1 MVNRERLVSTLMDL
15 IRIDSPTGE
24 EEAMDREVTARLQ
37 ALGFRVEHD
46 SYNNVIAKRD
56 GVGETVILSAHLDTV
71 EPGRGI
77 RPQLD
82 GDLLRS
88 DGTTILGGD
97 CKAGVAIILEAL
109 TSVQESAR
117 GPARESD
124 QASGPGSGP
133 GYGPSCLPIE
143 VVFTRAEEG
152 GLVGAHHLDFDR
164 ITAKRGVV
172 FDGEG
177 PVNRLTVAAPSQ
189 NVVKAEIRGR
199 ASHAGVEPEKG
210 LSALVIAG
218 QILTRLPLGRI
229 DEETTA
235 NIGYLE
241 GGLKRNIIPE
251 RAFLDGEIRSRNR
264 EKLERCTGEFR
275 RVFDQ
280 VAAMYPEAQLS
291 LDITNSYQSY
301 RVDAGHPTVAMLTR
315 ALAGLGLEPVL
326 EGSGGGSDA
335 NVFFEHGIAALPVG
349 IGVRSFHTR
358 EETAVIPEVR
368 QGAELCERVITGV

>member
-1 MVNRERLVSTLMDL
+1 MANRERLVSALMDL

-24 EEAMDREVTARLQ
+24 EDAMDREVTSRLQ

-46 SYNNVIAKRD
+46 SFNNVIAKLD
-56 GVGETVILSAHLDTV
+56 GAGEPVILSAHLDTV

-97 CKAGVAIILEAL
+97 CKAGVAIVLEAL
-109 TSVQESAR
+109 TSVQESGAAHR
-117 GPARESD
+117 PV
-124 QASGPGSGP
+124 
-133 GYGPSCLPIE
+133 E

-164 ITAKRGVV
+164 ISAKRGVV

-177 PVNRLTVAAPSQ
+177 QVNRLTVAAPSQ

-210 LSALVIAG
+210 ISALVIAG
-218 QILTRLPLGRI
+218 HILTRLPLGRI
-229 DEETTA
+229 DAETTA

-251 RAFLDGEIRSRNR
+251 RAFLDGEIRSRSR
-264 EKLERCTGEFR
+264 EKLEHYTGEFR
-275 RVFDQ
+275 QVFDQ
-280 VAAMYPEAQLS
+280 VAAMYPEARLS
-291 LDITNSYQSY
+291 LDITNSYQTY
-301 RVDAGHPTVAMLTR
+301 RVDAEHPTVAMLAQ
-315 ALAGLGLEPVL
+315 ALAGLGLEPQL

-349 IGVRSFHTR
+349 IGVRSFHTK
-358 EETAVIPEVR
+358 EETAVIPEVL

>member
-1 MVNRERLVSTLMDL
+1 MANRERLVSTLMDL

-24 EEAMDREVTARLQ
+24 EDEMDREVTARLQ

-46 SYNNVIAKRD
+46 SFNNVIARLD
-56 GVGETVILSAHLDTV
+56 GDGEPVILSAHLDTV

-97 CKAGVAIILEAL
+97 CKAGVAIVLESL
-109 TSVQESAR
+109 TAVQES
-117 GPARESD
+117 GLSH
-124 QASGPGSGP
+124 
-133 GYGPSCLPIE
+133 LPIE

-152 GLVGAHHLDFDR
+152 GLVGAHHLDFGR

-177 PVNRLTVAAPSQ
+177 QVNRLTVAAPSQ
-189 NVVKAEIRGR
+189 NVVKANIQGR

-210 LSALVIAG
+210 ISALVIAG
-218 QILTRLPLGRI
+218 HILTRLPLGRI

-251 RAFLDGEIRSRNR
+251 RAYLDGEIRSRNQD
-264 EKLERCTGEFR
+264 KLDYYSGDFR
-275 RVFDQ
+275 RVFDE
-280 VAAMYPEAQLS
+280 VAALYPEAQLD
-291 LDITNSYQSY
+291 LDIVNTYRTY
-301 RVDAGHPTVAMLTR
+301 RVGAEHPTVAMLTR
-315 ALAGLGLEPVL
+315 ALADMGLEPHL

-335 NVFFEHGIAALPVG
+335 NVFFENGIAALPVG
-349 IGVRSFHTR
+349 IGVRSFHTK
-358 EETAVIPEVR
+358 EETAVISEVL
-368 QGAELCERVITGV
+368 QGAELCQRVIMGV